1 MKRYTKRDR
10 EIGKKKKKVS
20 SLLIIETILRERRKK
35 RERERGRLQEINGWK
50 ELAGFI
56 CKGRHPPDQ
65 LPDTETA
72 HTFLLRLAQLPRTE
86 ARPDRDR
93 FRQFS
98 PTFFSLFPFIEPST
112 TLLSLQISFL
122 SFSPTEKRKKGKK
135 KKHLIEIVDTHTHT
149 LILRAD
155 RRPAGTAWFDFERLG
170 KIALDYRVTKTEG
183 KP

>member
-98 PTFFSLFPFIEPST
+98 PTFFPSFP
-112 TLLSLQISFL
+112 LSNHRRHFFLSKFL
-122 SFSPTEKRKKGKK
+122 SFLFPRRKRGKK
-135 KKHLIEIVDTHTHT
+135 EKKKNT
-149 LILRAD
+149 
-155 RRPAGTAWFDFERLG
+155 
-170 KIALDYRVTKTEG
+170 
-183 KP
+183 